1 MTFPAAFNLYWL
13 TSGGFQLLLINMFR
27 SRFVKSYMGIPEYL
41 PDTELERLNSKV
53 EAKVEV
59 QPTILFKKPNSRQK
73 AKSLE

>member
-1 MTFPAAFNLYWL
+1 
-13 TSGGFQLLLINMFR
+13 MFR